1 MKHTADYQPTQN
13 SMEKTPNYTLRR
25 GIAAVAL
32 LGTTA
37 GLGVAFAKHD
47 TPKSPDAHPTYTT
60 AVETLELGQGD
71 TVIDTAINGA
81 RNINPDLSLEDQT
94 VITHLAQ
101 EVDRAPGVVQPGYE
115 VTVRY
120 GEYDG
125 KPDTN
130 GEFGTDYDIEVTP
143 DVIK

>member
-13 SMEKTPNYTLRR
+13 STETPNYALRR

-32 LGTTA
+32 LGATTGIA
-37 GLGVAFAKHD
+37 VAFAKHD
-47 TPKSPDAHPTYTT
+47 TPKSPDNHPTYTT

-94 VITHLAQ
+94 EITHLAQ
-101 EVDRAPGVVQPGYE
+101 EIDRAPGVVQPGYE

-125 KPDTN
+125 KPN
-130 GEFGTDYDIEVTP
+130 ERGHFGTDYEVEVTP

>member
-1 MKHTADYQPTQN
+1 MKQSADYLRTQN
-13 SMEKTPNYTLRR
+13 DTEKTPNYKLRR
-25 GIAAVAL
+25 GVAAVAL
-32 LGTTA
+32 FGIAA
-37 GLGVAFAKHD
+37 GGVAYAKHD
-47 TPKSPDAHPTYTT
+47 TPKSPEAQHTYTT

-81 RNINPDLSLEDQT
+81 RNINPGLSLEDQT
-94 VITHLAQ
+94 EITHLAQ

-125 KPDTN
+125 KPDEN
-130 GEFGTDYDIEVTP
+130 GEFGTDCEVEVTP